1 MIRPVVDSL
10 LARLPDGLREPM
22 SAIVADLPDAQASE
36 AIKAAC
42 PVARWEK
49 NEHFTMGAG
58 IRWGY

>member
-10 LARLPDGLREPM
+10 LAQLPDGIRETM
-22 SAIVADLPDAQASE
+22 RAIVADLPDAQASE

-49 NEHFTMGAG
+49 DEHFTMGAG